1 MEAYRNTSLPFAQRA
16 ADLVSRMTLEE
27 KIGQLSFDAEAIPR
41 LGVRAWTWWNEASH
55 GVIPVFSVFSE
66 ATSFPVCLALAN
78 SWDPK
83 LVGEVATAI
92 SDEMR
97 AIYNATGKELD
108 YWCPTVNMGRDPR
121 WGRND
126 EAFGEDPLL
135 AGKVAAAYVRGIQAP
150 EGGYIKA
157 ISTPKHFA
165 VNNSEY
171 NRNSAS
177 SNVDEATLREYYLP
191 VFERCIREGGAGS
204 VMTAYN
210 RISGIPCSANEHLLQ
225 DILYDEWGFDGYI
238 VSDDGAVGDV
248 GPNYNLM
255 WGQPRG
261 HFYGETMAEACALS
275 LNAGTDICVGND
287 YRAWLKTALEQGLT
301 DEDSMDRALVRCFT
315 ARFALGEF
323 DAPEQLPWH
332 KLSADDVCSEK
343 HAEIAQRAAEDSF
356 VLMRNVGDLLP
367 LKTEKGKK
375 LLVIGPNAIYRQMG
389 SYSIGGFAD
398 TRVSVPPLQGIR
410 NLGEQLGF
418 SVDYAKGWHLSDGRV
433 EGDGADKHPVLLRA
447 AKEAGMEL
455 DEYLD
460 ARTPAHVKEIL
471 RKRAETLAGVFS
483 REMPAP
489 RHPVTDPDLGRADD
503 ELWAEALKK
512 AADADAVIVIAGT
525 DPSVTS
531 EGRDRADLLLPYE
544 QNEKILELLKVN
556 PNTAAVVIS
565 VGPVCGSFL
574 TETPAVVWAPY
585 PGESQGTA
593 LAKMLFGL
601 VNPSGRSSETWYPDT
616 NCLPHISDYG
626 LKPLDTPEQLG
637 RTYLYWLGKPLFP
650 FGHGLSYTQFSYENF
665 RFEKD
670 SYTAGEPLR
679 AFVTVR
685 NTGSMAGKEVVQ
697 LYFTKKEMWD
707 NRAYVKLAAFAKV
720 ELQPGESREIELEVS
735 PLELRYWKYAWNR
748 YNISE
753 GEYSFH
759 LGRSCSEDDVITS
772 TNVCISGRWDAA
784 LTALTLRCD
793 KRVMLPGETAA
804 LSCTA
809 SLEDASR
816 FIPENAL
823 LSSSDESVAI
833 VRDGAV
839 TAIAA
844 GTCTITAV
852 YEKNGIRRE
861 SSLPI
866 LVKK

>member
-1 MEAYRNTSLPFAQRA
+1 MEAYRNTSLPFAERA

-41 LGVRAWTWWNEASH
+41 LDVREWTWWNEASH
-55 GVIPVFSVFSE
+55 GVITVFSTFNE
-66 ATSFPVCLALAN
+66 ASSFPVCLALAN
-78 SWDPK
+78 TWDPD

-97 AIYNATGKELD
+97 AIYNTTGKELD

-135 AGKVAAAYVRGIQAP
+135 AGKVAAAYVRGIQGP
-150 EGGYIKA
+150 EGGYMKA

-171 NRNSAS
+171 NRNSSS

-210 RISGIPCSANEHLLQ
+210 RISGVPCSANEHLLQ

-323 DAPEQLPWH
+323 DNPEQLPWH
-332 KLSADDVCSEK
+332 GLGQEDICSEK
-343 HAEIAQRAAEDSF
+343 NAEIALRAAEDSF
-356 VLMRNVGDLLP
+356 VLMRNENNLLP
-367 LKTEKGKK
+367 LKPEKGKK

-410 NLGEQLGF
+410 ELGEQLGF
-418 SVDYAKGWHLSDGRV
+418 TVDYAKGWQLSDGRV
-433 EGDGADKHPVLLRA
+433 EGDGADKHPVLRRA
-447 AKEAGMEL
+447 AAEVGMEL

-460 ARTPAHVKEIL
+460 WRTPDHVKEIL
-471 RKRAETLAGVFS
+471 RKRSEKMAELFTG
-483 REMPAP
+483 EMPAP
-489 RHPVTDPDLGRADD
+489 RHPVNDPDIDRGAD

-531 EGRDRADLLLPYE
+531 EGRDRADLLLPYN
-544 QNEKILELLKVN
+544 QNEKILELLKIN
-556 PNTAAVVIS
+556 PNTAAVIIS
-565 VGPVCGSFL
+565 VGPVCGQFL

-585 PGESQGTA
+585 PGESQGKA
-593 LAKMLFGL
+593 LANMLFGL
-601 VNPSGRSSETWYPDT
+601 VSPSGRSSETWYPDDS
-616 NCLPHISDYG
+616 CLPHISDYG
-626 LKPLDTPEQLG
+626 IKPLDTPHQLG
-637 RTYLYWLGKPLFP
+637 RTYLYWLGESLFH
-650 FGHGLSYTQFSYENF
+650 FGHGLSYTSFSYENF
-665 RFEKD
+665 RLEKD
-670 SYTAGEPLR
+670 SYAPGETIR

-685 NTGSMAGKEVVQ
+685 NTGDMAAKEVVQ
-697 LYFTKKEMWD
+697 LYVTKKDVWE
-707 NRAYVKLAAFAKV
+707 NRAYIKLAAFDKV
-720 ELQPGESREIELEVS
+720 FLQPGESREVTLEVS

-753 GEYSFH
+753 GKYTFR
-759 LGRSCSEDDVITS
+759 LARSSGADDVIATA
-772 TNVCISGRWDAA
+772 TANVSGKWDADLA
-784 LTALTLRCD
+784 ALTLRCD
-793 KRVMLPGETAA
+793 KRVMQPGESAALHCTAA
-804 LSCTA
+804 L
-809 SLEDASR
+809 EDAAR
-816 FIPENAL
+816 FQPEDVIL
-823 LSSSDESVAI
+823 TSSNESVAL
-833 VRDGAV
+833 VRDSKVEAV
-839 TAIAA
+839 AA

-866 LVKK
+866 LVK